1 MYRFHALHAV
11 AAEPNSAFTRRLRPA
26 GDRLRGLPTPDGVF
40 RRPSDGVDPLRGYVA
55 LCRQTTAASP
65 GAARSSYALPVLGV
79 LVQLL
84 VGVATVAAAFYAAR
98 AGARAT
104 ELSTDQQERAARRQ
118 EWFHRMQW
126 ATDLTLADNPRS
138 VAKGRALLAVL
149 ARSELATADDEALL
163 EALNANPVL
172 NELEQEYAD
181 TVDEVDFVT
190 EDGDVPDR

>member
-1 MYRFHALHAV
+1 
-11 AAEPNSAFTRRLRPA
+11 
-26 GDRLRGLPTPDGVF
+26 
-40 RRPSDGVDPLRGYVA
+40 
-55 LCRQTTAASP
+55 
-65 GAARSSYALPVLGV
+65 VLGV

>member
-1 MYRFHALHAV
+1 MADSHPADALQLGRICPLARHILPGQKGISCV
-11 AAEPNSAFTRRLRPA
+11 TTRVQQQP
-26 GDRLRGLPTPDGVF
+26 
-40 RRPSDGVDPLRGYVA
+40 RRWIQA
-55 LCRQTTAASP
+55 
-65 GAARSSYALPVLGV
+65 
-79 LVQLL
+79 
-84 VGVATVAAAFYAAR
+84 
-98 AGARAT
+98 